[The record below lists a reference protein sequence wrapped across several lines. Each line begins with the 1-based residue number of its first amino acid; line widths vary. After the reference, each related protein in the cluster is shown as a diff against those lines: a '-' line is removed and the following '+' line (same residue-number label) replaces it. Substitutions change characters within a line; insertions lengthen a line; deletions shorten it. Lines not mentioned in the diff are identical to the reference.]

1 MKTCNVSSRI
11 ALLFSAFVLSTLSLQ
26 AAASVVIGGTR
37 VIYQEKERE
46 VTVKLTN
53 AGKSPVLAQS
63 WIDDGN
69 VDSKPDNISVPFMLT
84 PPINRIDA
92 AKSQTLR
99 ISYTGANL
107 PQDRE
112 SVFWLNV
119 LEIPQMTKAMAGQ
132 NKLQVAFRSR
142 IKLFFRPQALT
153 GDTSDAAKI
162 LTFTPQGNNVV
173 VKNPAAYYVS
183 LLSLT
188 VGVGTQKE
196 GVAGTLVPPFGSISL
211 PFKYPNL
218 LRAGANVEY
227 EYINDWGATI
237 TLTSTL

>member
-1 MKTCNVSSRI
+1 MKTRNVTSRI
-11 ALLFSAFVLSTLSLQ
+11 ALLFSAFVLSVLSLQ
-26 AAASVVIGGTR
+26 AVASVVIGGTR
-37 VIYQEKERE
+37 VIYPEQERE

-53 AGKSPVLAQS
+53 AGKSAVLVQS

-69 VDSKPDNISVPFMLT
+69 VDSKPDTISVPFLLT

-92 AKSQTLR
+92 TKSQTLR

-119 LEIPQMTKAMAGQ
+119 LEIPQMKKGSDTP
-132 NKLQVAFRSR
+132 NSLQVAFRSR

-153 GDTSDAAKI
+153 GDTSDAAKA

-183 LLSLT
+183 LLSVT

-196 GVAGTLVPPFGSISL
+196 GVAGTLVPPFGSITL

-227 EYINDWGATI
+227 EYINDWGATTKLNA
-237 TLTSTL
+237 TL

>member
-1 MKTCNVSSRI
+1 MKTRNVSSRI
-11 ALLFSAFVLSTLSLQ
+11 ALLFSAFVLSVLSLQ
-26 AAASVVIGGTR
+26 AVASVVIGGTR
-37 VIYQEKERE
+37 VIYPEQERE

-53 AGKSPVLAQS
+53 AGKSAVLVQS

-69 VDSKPDNISVPFMLT
+69 VDSKPDTIRVPFLLT

-92 AKSQTLR
+92 TKSQTLR

-119 LEIPQMTKAMAGQ
+119 LEIPQMKKGSDTP
-132 NKLQVAFRSR
+132 NSLQVAFRSR

-153 GDTSDAAKI
+153 GDTSDAAKT
-162 LTFTPQGNNVV
+162 LTFVPQGNNVV
-173 VKNPAAYYVS
+173 VKNSAAYYVS
-183 LLSLT
+183 LLSVT

-196 GVAGTLVPPFGSISL
+196 GVAGTLVPPFGSITL

-227 EYINDWGATI
+227 EYINDWGATTKLNA
-237 TLTSTL
+237 TL